1 MILDIPEGEFAGYI
15 FDCDGTLVDSMP
27 LHFRAWTASFEH
39 HEAPWQW
46 TEDEFYANAGV
57 TEQVTTMDLNRRY
70 GAEIDPDSVH
80 EWKVGWYSKHM
91 HELQPVRAVADF
103 AKMLHSE
110 GVPIS
115 VASGSELSV
124 VEPSLKLTGLFELF
138 EIIVTPADVERGKPA
153 PDMFLFA
160 AEKMG
165 VAPEKCLVFEDGQ
178 AGIDAANAAGMKSV
192 FVPSRVV

>member
-1 MILDIPEGEFAGYI
+1 MRLDIPEGEFAGYI

-46 TEDEFYANAGV
+46 TEDEFYSNAGV

-80 EWKVGWYSKHM
+80 EWKVGWYSRHL
-91 HELQPVRAVADF
+91 HELQPVQAVADF
-103 AKMLHSE
+103 ARKMHGK

-124 VEPSLKLTGLFELF
+124 VEPSLKLTGLYELF
-138 EIIVTPADVERGKPA
+138 DIIVTPADVERGKPA
-153 PDMFLFA
+153 PDMFLLA

-165 VAPEKCLVFEDGQ
+165 VAPEECLVFEDGQ

-192 FVPSRVV
+192 FVPSRIV